1 MVAIAIGREFNPRR
15 RLILFLYFAFF
26 SFTERRNRNRIYK
39 HMVKSKMGVNI

>member
-26 SFTERRNRNRIYK
+26 PLQKEGIEIEYI
-39 HMVKSKMGVNI
+39 NIW